1 LKKNNGFT
9 LIEALVAMTIVIF
22 IVVTILAGFTQQMVT
37 NRYDQYK
44 NGAIRFAEN
53 KMEDFSKYP
62 ASQMPAGS
70 VDYIYEANH
79 KFVVQTAAPNPPIKN
94 QYRRTVTITD
104 EANMKIILVTVDYG
118 WNNGRY
124 PAQVVLTS
132 RRGG

>member
-1 LKKNNGFT
+1 MKKIKGFT

-22 IVVTILAGFTQQMVT
+22 VVVSILAAFTQQMLS
-37 NRYDQYK
+37 NRTGQYK
-44 NGAIRFAEN
+44 NGAIRLAEN

-70 VDYIYEANH
+70 VDYAYEVNH
-79 KFVVQTAAPNPPIKN
+79 KFVVQTTSPAKKN

-104 EANMKIILVTVDYG
+104 DENMKIIQVTVDYG
-118 WNNGRY
+118 WDNGRY